1 MRWIGVLFPFL
12 ISFTTLFSARVQAQA
27 PAPSG
32 ESASSA
38 RVTAVQVERGPKMDG
53 KLDDAIWRDAQ
64 WITEFVQ
71 REPNEGQPASEAMR
85 VAFVYDDHALYVGA
99 RMESRDPNAVRA
111 LVTRR
116 DRETTS
122 DQLLVSFDTYRD
134 GRTAYTFAV
143 TSAGVRIDYYHARD
157 FETQR
162 DYTYDPVWQAETERD
177 EGGWSAEMRIPF
189 SQLRFNSA
197 EQQSWG
203 VNVVRTT
210 PATNEITFW
219 RLIGRNET
227 GWASRMGELAG
238 IQGIAATRRVELLP
252 YVATEARIT
261 SVAVAANP
269 FSKESEA
276 TARVGGD
283 LKMGLGSSLT
293 LDATFN
299 PDFGQV
305 EADPA
310 EVNLSAYE
318 TFFAERRPF
327 FLEGTQLLASRGN
340 FYSRRIGARPISAV
354 PGATYVE
361 PIANATILGAAKV
374 TGRNKSGV
382 SLAALTAVTSEETA
396 RTFNSASNSYGEAVV
411 APRTAYGVV
420 AMQKEFGSSART
432 SSNLYGIVTA
442 VERDLEPNSYL
453 STLVAERAYTGI
465 TDYRIRWKG
474 GQYDLS
480 TFFAWSWLQGDTLAM
495 VNQQQSNRRY
505 FQRPDAGYVEVDRT
519 RTSMFGT
526 YFGINHSKLS
536 GKHWLWDIDYYQ
548 ESPTYELND
557 VGRLG
562 TADDRGISA
571 DVVYRQN
578 EPGKIFR
585 NYSLGLWTGSEWNFG
600 GVRQFTYL
608 QSFNSAQLKNYWQIH
623 ADLTHGIRSLSDNLT
638 RGGPLMGVDDGH
650 WRLDLRTNNRP
661 GSRNRWRA
669 STSMF
674 RNANDSWLASVSGG
688 VSYRPGA
695 RWEVSADPRF
705 RRNANTR
712 QYITNIDGGRAETFG
727 RRYVFSAVDQSE
739 LAVPMRVNYA
749 ITPDLTLETY
759 LEPFAS
765 SGRFYDFGELPEP
778 RSHDLRYYGTDGTTI
793 SAPDAQGRRQV
804 TDGASSFTI
813 SNADFNVRSFRSN
826 MVVRWE
832 WRPGSTLFVVW
843 QQNRS
848 ETDASGRH
856 VRPQAV
862 WDALSARG
870 TNFFAI
876 KMNYWLPLR

>member
-1 MRWIGVLFPFL
+1 MRWTGAVCPLLITLSMPFA
-12 ISFTTLFSARVQAQA
+12 SRVHAQT
-27 PAPSG
+27 PAANQGSSPSG
-32 ESASSA
+32 RAI
-38 RVTAVQVERGPKMDG
+38 AVQVEHGPKMDG
-53 KLDDAIWRDAQ
+53 KLDDAIWRAAQ

-71 REPNEGQPASEAMR
+71 REPHEGQPASEPMR
-85 VAFVYDDHALYVGA
+85 VAFVYDDHALYIGA
-99 RMESRDPNAVRA
+99 RMDSRDPNAVRA
-111 LVTRR
+111 LITRR
-116 DRETTS
+116 DREETS

-177 EGGWSAEMRIPF
+177 ERGWSAEIRIPF
-189 SQLRFNSA
+189 TQLRFNSA
-197 EQQSWG
+197 EQQLWG
-203 VNVVRTT
+203 VNVVRST
-210 PATNEITFW
+210 PATNEIVFW

-238 IQGIAATRRVELLP
+238 IEGIAASRRVELLP
-252 YVATEARIT
+252 YVATEARVT
-261 SVAVAANP
+261 SQTVAGNP

-276 TARVGGD
+276 NARVGGD
-283 LKMGLGSSLT
+283 LKMGLGPSLT

-340 FYSRRIGARPISAV
+340 FYSRRIGARPISSV

-382 SLAALTAVTSEETA
+382 SLAALTAVTAEETA
-396 RTFNSASNSYGEAVV
+396 RTFDATSNAFGSAVV
-411 APRTAYGVV
+411 APLTAYGVV

-432 SSNLYGIVTA
+432 SSNLYGIFTA
-442 VERDLEPNSYL
+442 VERDLGPDSYL
-453 STLVAERAYTGI
+453 STLLAERAYTGI
-465 TDYRIRWKG
+465 VDYRIRWKG
-474 GQYDLS
+474 GQYDMS
-480 TFFAWSWLQGDTLAM
+480 TFFAWSWLNGDTLALQ
-495 VNQQQSNRRY
+495 NQQTSSRRY
-505 FQRPDAGYVEVDRT
+505 FQRPDADYVEVDGT

-536 GKHWLWDIDYYQ
+536 GKHWLWDVDYWQ
-548 ESPTYELND
+548 EAPSFELND

-562 TADDRGISA
+562 TADDRGMSV
-571 DVVYRQN
+571 DLVYRQN

-585 NYSLGLWTGSEWNFG
+585 NYALGLWTGSEWNFG
-600 GVRQFTYL
+600 GVRQYTYI
-608 QSFNSAQLKNYWQIH
+608 QSFNSAQLKNYWQIN
-623 ADLTHGIRSLSDNLT
+623 ANLTHGIPSLSDNLT
-638 RGGPLMGVDDGH
+638 RGGPLMGVDKN
-650 WRLDLRTNNRP
+650 WEFYASFNNRP
-661 GSRNRWRA
+661 GSRNRWRG
-669 STSMF
+669 STTLF
-674 RNANDSWLASVSGG
+674 RDARDTWSASVSGG

-695 RWEVSADPRF
+695 QWEISIDPRF

-712 QYITNIDGGRAETFG
+712 QYITTMNGGRAETFG
-727 RRYVFSAVDQSE
+727 RRYVFSTVDQSE
-739 LAVPMRVNYA
+739 LAARMRVNYA

-778 RSHDLRYYGTDGTTI
+778 RSYDLRYYGTDGTTI
-793 SAPDAQGRRQV
+793 SAPDAQGERQV

-813 SNADFNVRSFRSN
+813 ANSDFNVRSFRSN

-832 WRPGSTLFVVW
+832 WRPGSTLFLVW

-848 ETDASGRH
+848 ESDPSGGH
-856 VRPQAV
+856 VRPRTV

-870 TNFFAI
+870 SNFFAI
-876 KMNYWLPLR
+876 KMNYWLPVH